1 MSWQVA
7 VAVTIG
13 LLVLSGFFV
22 ASEFALVGSRRH
34 RLERAA
40 AAGQWGARSAL
51 AGVRE
56 LSLMLAGAQLGITM
70 CVIGLGMISEPA
82 FHHLL
87 EPPLS
92 ALGLPQAVADV
103 TALVIALSFVTYLH
117 VVVGEM
123 APKSWAIAHPERSA
137 LLLAPPFRA
146 FTWVFR
152 WLLVVLNGMSN
163 GLIRLFRVTPRNEI
177 VHVRNREQLHHLI
190 EESERLG
197 LITDEDGG
205 LLTRALEAPAS
216 PVAAAVVP
224 VDRIVGVRAD
234 ATPAE
239 VIEAAAAS
247 DRTRLVVWAL
257 DGAVAGVVHVRD
269 ALLARA
275 AGARPSAQELATP
288 IPEFTGDLDLASAV
302 DFLQQR
308 RAQLGLVRNPAGA
321 IAGLVGLDDLLAR
334 VLAEPR

>member
-117 VVVGEM
+117 VVVG
-123 APKSWAIAHPERSA
+123 
-137 LLLAPPFRA
+137 
-146 FTWVFR
+146 
-152 WLLVVLNGMSN
+152 
-163 GLIRLFRVTPRNEI
+163 
-177 VHVRNREQLHHLI
+177 
-190 EESERLG
+190 
-197 LITDEDGG
+197 
-205 LLTRALEAPAS
+205 
-216 PVAAAVVP
+216 
-224 VDRIVGVRAD
+224 
-234 ATPAE
+234 
-239 VIEAAAAS
+239 
-247 DRTRLVVWAL
+247 
-257 DGAVAGVVHVRD
+257 
-269 ALLARA
+269 
-275 AGARPSAQELATP
+275 
-288 IPEFTGDLDLASAV
+288 
-302 DFLQQR
+302 
-308 RAQLGLVRNPAGA
+308 
-321 IAGLVGLDDLLAR
+321 
-334 VLAEPR
+334 

>member
-1 MSWQVA
+1 
-7 VAVTIG
+7 
-13 LLVLSGFFV
+13 
-22 ASEFALVGSRRH
+22 
-34 RLERAA
+34 
-40 AAGQWGARSAL
+40 
-51 AGVRE
+51 
-56 LSLMLAGAQLGITM
+56 
-70 CVIGLGMISEPA
+70 
-82 FHHLL
+82 L

-234 ATPAE
+234 AT
-239 VIEAAAAS
+239 
-247 DRTRLVVWAL
+247 
-257 DGAVAGVVHVRD
+257 
-269 ALLARA
+269 
-275 AGARPSAQELATP
+275 
-288 IPEFTGDLDLASAV
+288 
-302 DFLQQR
+302 
-308 RAQLGLVRNPAGA
+308 
-321 IAGLVGLDDLLAR
+321 
-334 VLAEPR
+334 